1 MRAVGGGVILTAL
14 EFLGIKFVLFYRLLK
29 ASALLFFEII
39 IADDVITGNYETHR
53 LLLKLVLCL
62 KN

>member
-14 EFLGIKFVLFYRLLK
+14 KFLGIKFVLFYRLLK

-62 KN
+62 KK